1 MFITM
6 GEGDEPFL
14 WLFLEGLNIGISCSD
29 SSELSVFDLAKYF
42 FCWFCLFF
50 LLYFPSGF

>member
-1 MFITM
+1 MFITI

-14 WLFLEGLNIGISCSD
+14 WLFLEDFSIGMSCSE

-42 FCWFCLFF
+42 FF
-50 LLYFPSGF
+50 